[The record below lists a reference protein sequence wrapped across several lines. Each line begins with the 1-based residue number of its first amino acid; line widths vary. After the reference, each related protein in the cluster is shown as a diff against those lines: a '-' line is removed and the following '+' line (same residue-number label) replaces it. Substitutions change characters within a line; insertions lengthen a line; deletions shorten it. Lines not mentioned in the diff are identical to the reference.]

1 MTGKLKRR
9 LARLAPPASGVRSL
23 PAEPRAPEEAD
34 GDRMSKVRR
43 LRAQLD
49 QLVARDRS
57 RLVEKKRAL
66 RLGGEAVEDTFA
78 RLLRTAEPAP
88 GAIVVQDHRDLS
100 LPGALVETTHGPVHL
115 VQQHLEPHHCHGRVP
130 VVSGLEASATLAS
143 QLALDPTLAD
153 VDLTKMLFIDTETTG
168 LSTASGTLAFLVG
181 IARFDDQSLYVEQML
196 LRGHADEPAM
206 LRHLAEHLGRASCIV
221 SYNGKSFDWPLLRTR
236 FVMNRVPAPPL
247 PPHLDLLHCARR
259 LFKKRLGSLRLVQ
272 MEREVLGFTREHD
285 VDGSEIPGIFLTYL
299 RSGRPGRLDGVIE
312 HNANDLVALAAF
324 LGEIV
329 RRFDTVIRE
338 DDPLDHLSYAVV
350 AERSKDPDRARR
362 FALAAAAG
370 GGDVECT
377 VDAFLLAAR
386 VARRAKDVSAEHS
399 ALQGALEHAP
409 DDPRVHLELAK
420 HHEHR
425 AKNLA
430 SALRH
435 ARVLEDEHRIARI
448 ERRID
453 RDGH

>member
-1 MTGKLKRR
+1 LNSKFQKRLGR
-9 LARLAPPASGVRSL
+9 LGTAGPGSMAPKPPPA
-23 PAEPRAPEEAD
+23 ADETPRQA
-34 GDRMSKVRR
+34 KVRN

-49 QLVARDRS
+49 RLVAKDKS
-57 RLVEKKRAL
+57 RLVEKRRAL
-66 RLGGEAVEDTFA
+66 QLGGESTEDTFA

-88 GAIVVQDHRDLS
+88 GAICVEDHRDLS
-100 LPGALVETTHGPVHL
+100 LPGALVETRHGPVHL

-130 VVSGLEASATLAS
+130 VVRGLEAPAALTSR
-143 QLALDPTLAD
+143 LALDPTLAD
-153 VDLTKMLFIDTETTG
+153 VDLSKMLFIDTETTG

-181 IARFDDQSLYVEQML
+181 IARFDDQSLYLEQML
-196 LRGHADEPAM
+196 LRGHHDEPAM

-272 MEREVLGFTREHD
+272 MEREILGFTREHD

-329 RRFDTVIRE
+329 RHYQDVVRE
-338 DDPLDHLSYAVV
+338 DDPLDHLSYAQV
-350 AERSKDPDRARR
+350 AERAKDPERARQ

-370 GGDVECT
+370 GGDTDCT

-386 VARRAKDVSAEHS
+386 VARRIKDVAAEHA
-399 ALQGALEHAP
+399 ALTGALEHAP
-409 DDPRVHLELAK
+409 ADPRVHLELAK

-425 AKNLA
+425 AKDLIA
-430 SALRH
+430 ALHH
-435 ARVLEDEHRIARI
+435 ARVLDDEHRIARL
-448 ERRID
+448 ERRIG
-453 RDGH
+453 RTDGSLP